1 MEATATTRRQRRSLV
16 AMVGD
21 GRTGEA
27 GARALSKSLQVAGK
41 DTVNMGRGEGA
52 GQIAASA
59 TELRADAVELRF
71 TGPAVGIVVHRIQ

>member
-1 MEATATTRRQRRSLV
+1 
-16 AMVGD
+16 MVGD

-27 GARALSKSLQVAGK
+27 GARALSKSLQVAGN

-71 TGPAVGIVVHRIQ
+71 TGPALLHGPRWGGRSARAAA